1 MRHIYIFLSLA
12 CATPA
17 LAAERTLS
25 LTDFDRI
32 HVEGGFIVDVRTG
45 AATTGRIIGTRAA
58 IDAAS
63 VEVQG
68 RQLTIRRNRATWGSP
83 SGQVPPAATIR
94 LTLPALSNIWVSGPA
109 KVSVDRM
116 KGLRVAA
123 SLDGPGSLA
132 IAAVA
137 ADRMD
142 VGAVG
147 AGTLTIAGTV
157 ATLNALVRGEGTF
170 DGARLV
176 VSDLKL
182 TSESAGVVTLAVKR
196 AANVTMSGNG
206 AVTILGS
213 PACTVKNVG
222 SGTVSCGSDQPKR

>member
-1 MRHIYIFLSLA
+1 MVKYIFVVSLA
-12 CATPA
+12 VASPA

-45 AATTGRIIGTRAA
+45 AATTGRIIGSQAA
-58 IDAAS
+58 IDVAS

-68 RQLTIRRNRATWGSP
+68 RQLTIRRDRSVWGRDADHE
-83 SGQVPPAATIR
+83 PPAATIR

-109 KVSVDRM
+109 KVSVDRL

-123 SLDGPGSLA
+123 SLEGPGALSVGG
-132 IAAVA
+132 VA

-142 VGAVG
+142 VGVVG
-147 AGTLTIAGTV
+147 AGTLSLAGAA
-157 ATLNALVRGEGTF
+157 ATLTATVRGAGTF
-170 DGARLV
+170 DGAKLV
-176 VSDLKL
+176 VTDLKL
-182 TSESAGVVTLAVKR
+182 TSESAGQVTLAVKR
-196 AANVTMSGNG
+196 AANITMTGTG
-206 AVTILGS
+206 AVTIVGS

-222 SGTVSCGSDQPKR
+222 SGTVRCGSDQPQR